1 LLAAFTENGPCLVPE
16 KGADRGKAV
25 FNPYAWNSNATV
37 VWLDQPAGVGF
48 SWGTENDKDEAGAAK
63 DAYAFL
69 QAFFKA
75 HTALQALPF
84 FVVGE
89 SYGGHYTPAL
99 TYAISQGNKVPGNPR
114 INLKGVGVGNGLTVP
129 LAQYPEYS
137 TMAYNFTMEKLGKP
151 VITLDV
157 YKQMQAELKVCL
169 PAIAAC
175 GNDTAVCALA
185 QSICNNGQIGPYEAT
200 GLNPY
205 DVRIPCEV
213 PGLCYDES
221 GVTAFFNEPAIQ
233 KALHVDSH
241 ATTWQTCN
249 YNVNGQFSSDW
260 MKQFAEPYISSQLE
274 EGTRVLV
281 SAPCAR
287 ALARARACPSR
298 CSLCLL
304 PHPHTHP
311 ARRFTLA
318 TWTLSATGW
327 ATRPGRWAWS
337 GPARLASM
345 PQSSRTGLWGAPLRA
360 LPAPTAGLPSFACLT
375 RATWCRKFSASQ
387 TSLPYGPCGHVGLQ
401 PLTLNHP
408 PSPPTPSSPPY
419 PAVLTSPPRRLRCS
433 ISSPLARHFRGAAAA
448 RCRCK

>member
-1 LLAAFTENGPCLVPE
+1 MGAASVACQTLPPALALARGAALQGGAQLIPGTPSRPTPRLPACRTPPSPSETGGPGCSSLLAAFTENGPCLVPE

-99 TYAISQGNKVPGNPR
+99 TYAVSQGNKVPGNLR

-137 TMAYNFTMEKLGKP
+137 TLAYNFTMEKLGKP

-175 GNDTAVCALA
+175 ANDTAVCALA
-185 QSICNNGQIGPYEAT
+185 QSVCNNAQIGPYEST

-205 DVRIPCEV
+205 DFRIPCEV

-281 SAPCAR
+281 SAPCTSAR
-287 ALARARACPSR
+287 ALARLPLPLLTLPS
-298 CSLCLL
+298 L
-304 PHPHTHP
+304 PPTHP
-311 ARRFTLA
+311 PGPQIYAGDVDFICNWLGNQA
-318 TWTLSATGW
+318 WTLGLE
-327 ATRPGRWAWS
+327 WS
-337 GPARLASM
+337 GKAGFNAAEFKDWAVGGAS
-345 PQSSRTGLWGAPLRA
+345 
-360 LPAPTAGLPSFACLT
+360 AGLARTYGGLT
-375 RATWCRKFSASQ
+375 FLRVFDA
-387 TSLPYGPCGHVGLQ
+387 GHMV
-401 PLTLNHP
+401 P
-408 PSPPTPSSPPY
+408 
-419 PAVLTSPPRRLRCS
+419 
-433 ISSPLARHFRGAAAA
+433 
-448 RCRCK
+448 